1 MPPTTIKPRNI
12 LIFGATGTIGTYI
25 LNSLIT
31 GKSHFNRLAIFTS
44 PSTVEN
50 KADTIADLKA
60 RGVEVI
66 VGDVRSEEDVWG
78 AYKDID
84 TIISAVGRPVLADQ
98 ITLLKL
104 AARSPSVTWFFPSE
118 YGTDIEYSPASAT
131 EPTHQV
137 KLQVR
142 AAIREIV
149 DAAPT
154 GGDGDAVGRLNY
166 TYLVTGPYAEMY
178 MGPGHAGLEGGGFDV
193 VRREARVLGD
203 GGGRVS
209 LTAMGDVGT
218 LLLSA
223 LLHPSTSLN
232 RALKVNSFTTTPLA
246 ILAEFE
252 RQTTTTDDNNKWTVS
267 FTPLPNLRRLEKEAW
282 ESGAPNATV
291 LTLRRIWTEGGT
303 LYERRDNG
311 DIGEPGVEGL
321 EGVVRR
327 VVRVQR
333 GDGK

>member
-78 AYKDID
+78 AYKGAYIY
-84 TIISAVGRPVLADQ
+84 VYVH
-98 ITLLKL
+98 
-104 AARSPSVTWFFPSE
+104 
-118 YGTDIEYSPASAT
+118 GT
-131 EPTHQV
+131 
-137 KLQVR
+137 
-142 AAIREIV
+142 
-149 DAAPT
+149 
-154 GGDGDAVGRLNY
+154 
-166 TYLVTGPYAEMY
+166 
-178 MGPGHAGLEGGGFDV
+178 
-193 VRREARVLGD
+193 
-203 GGGRVS
+203 
-209 LTAMGDVGT
+209 
-218 LLLSA
+218 
-223 LLHPSTSLN
+223 
-232 RALKVNSFTTTPLA
+232 
-246 ILAEFE
+246 
-252 RQTTTTDDNNKWTVS
+252 
-267 FTPLPNLRRLEKEAW
+267 
-282 ESGAPNATV
+282 
-291 LTLRRIWTEGGT
+291 
-303 LYERRDNG
+303 G